1 MKIQLSQTF
10 GRRRVMGSAK
20 ILPGI
25 YEIDDPALFGLGDE
39 LLAEG
44 LALPVADDVLPRI
57 DVPEPP
63 DINPAGISH
72 EEYEE
77 RTGRIAPARPD
88 GPPSPKR
95 RKRT

>member
-44 LALPVADDVLPRI
+44 LALPVADDTVI
-57 DVPEPP
+57 TESPEPKAP
-63 DINPAGISH
+63 KHVGITH

-77 RTGRIAPARPD
+77 RTDRIAYLRERIAQLEEEN
-88 GPPSPKR
+88 
-95 RKRT
+95 